1 MAASGDLRQA
11 ASSAALNSTDDGAV
25 MRRVPIVG
33 VVALAALSVAS
44 AVLAVLLDLHQTR
57 WWPVTHPFLFALA
70 GALLAVPLT
79 GLVTAVV
86 VEARLQAAVLE
97 RGA

>member
-11 ASSAALNSTDDGAV
+11 ASSAALNSTDDAAV

-33 VVALAALSVAS
+33 VVVLAALSVAS

-57 WWPVTHPFLFALA
+57 WPVTHFCSH
-70 GALLAVPLT
+70 
-79 GLVTAVV
+79 GLGRFSRCRSPA
-86 VEARLQAAVLE
+86 
-97 RGA
+97 

>member
-1 MAASGDLRQA
+1 MRSTDGGVWRPTPQA

-25 MRRVPIVG
+25 MRRVPIVR

-57 WWPVTHPFLFALA
+57 WPVTHPFLFALA

-79 GLVTAVV
+79 G
-86 VEARLQAAVLE
+86 
-97 RGA
+97 